1 MERDIRVL
9 EVELEK
15 ERRKIKTVIK
25 AKGLKHP
32 NLNGKTFAS
41 FHTDHRHHLLS
52 FVSKLSPSPDW
63 MVGVSMM
70 EMCQTNCT
78 WMNRQDILL
87 YPWDIGVDSGVTY
100 QSEGSPTTPLQA
112 VQRITSQHP
121 QDENSPFYRPEGGPV
136 EPLARVVIR
145 KLRVGRR
152 RRLWKKVK
160 HHS

>member
-9 EVELEK
+9 ENELEK
-15 ERRKIKTVIK
+15 GSRKIKTVIK
-25 AKGLKHP
+25 ARGLKHQ
-32 NLNGKTFAS
+32 NLNGKTFTS

-100 QSEGSPTTPLQA
+100 QSEGRPTTPLQA

-136 EPLARVVIR
+136 EPLARIVIR
-145 KLRVGRR
+145 KMRVGRR
-152 RRLWKKVK
+152 RRLWKKIK